1 MTNVVVT
8 AGHISTSQGQRGASL
23 AGYVGD
29 KATRQRD
36 VDGTAALD
44 TAKALIW
51 NGMGVHGL
59 LHHPMPKEDLIA
71 EVEVSLHEEEGTE
84 FVDVN
89 DPSLFLKNHL
99 EARLP
104 AEGRKAIGKA

>member
-1 MTNVVVT
+1 MANVVIT
-8 AGHISTSQGQRGASL
+8 AGNVSTDQGQRNASL
-23 AGYVGD
+23 AGYVGSQ
-29 KATRQRD
+29 ATRQRD
-36 VDGTAALD
+36 MDGTAALD
-44 TAKALIW
+44 AAKALIW
-51 NGMGVHGL
+51 NGLGVHGL
-59 LHHPMPKEDLIA
+59 LHHPMPKENLIA
-71 EVEVSLHEEEGTE
+71 EVEVSLHEKEGTE